1 MKRFA
6 IAALVSV
13 LVLSVAGL
21 LWAQGVLQTDMGSAQ
36 QVVKARKYLMHA
48 VKLNVGDAAAKFEAG
63 RIADI
68 QANGAAIALAAK
80 VAPPLYRET
89 LESAYDGT
97 GKYYKG
103 APPGDF
109 EAASEAMRVAAQQVR
124 TSAEKGDR
132 DGVARA
138 MGQLQESC
146 GACHKPYRG
155 SF

>member
-1 MKRFA
+1 MKRFKVVVWA
-6 IAALVSV
+6 SV

-21 LWAQGVLQTDMGSAQ
+21 LWAQGVLQTDMGSAK
-36 QVVKARKYLMHA
+36 QVVKTRKYLMHA

-80 VAPPLYRET
+80 VAPPLYKEKHAG
-89 LESAYDGT
+89 AYDGT

-103 APPGDF
+103 APAADF
-109 EAASEAMRVAAQQVR
+109 EAASETMRVAAQQLR
-124 TSAEKGDR
+124 MHAEKGDA
-132 DGVARA
+132 DGVAQA
-138 MGQLQESC
+138 MGRLQQSC

-155 SF
+155 AF